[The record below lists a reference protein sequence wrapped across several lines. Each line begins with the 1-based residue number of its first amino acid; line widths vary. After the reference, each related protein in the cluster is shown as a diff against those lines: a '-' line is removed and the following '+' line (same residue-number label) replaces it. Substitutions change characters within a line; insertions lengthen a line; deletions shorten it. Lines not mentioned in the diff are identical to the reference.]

1 VPIIRPVKEDP
12 SVRPIRAVFLPPA
25 TDLLRQP
32 GQIVLKDGTAAE
44 LRIARESDAG
54 GLAQFIDRL
63 SPESKR
69 HRFFSETAPPNE
81 VVASL
86 CDSSDPRSQLT
97 LIAVRISRGRPAVVA
112 AGTYTARDAGTAEV
126 SLAVDDTLHGKGIGT
141 ILVEHLALLAVR
153 HGFTQLWAVTH
164 ADNLAMREVF
174 RESGFPWHEYVEG
187 GEIEVE
193 LSLTPTERTV
203 MQSEWR
209 DRVATVASLRPF
221 FHPRAVAV
229 IGASANPASIGYRLL
244 DAQLQSGFAGPV
256 YPINPHADSLAG
268 LLTYRQVT
276 MVPGPVDLAVI
287 AVPREAV
294 LTVVEQCADK
304 QVRTL
309 VIITAGFAEGLLLE
323 RRLVELVRRNGMRMV
338 GPNCFG
344 LLNADPSVRLNAT
357 FAPIFP
363 PAGHIA
369 MSSQSG
375 ALGLAVLGATRRLHL
390 GVSSFVS
397 VGNKADVSVN
407 DLLQYWED
415 DPATHVI
422 VLYVES
428 FGNPRRFAPIARRV
442 GRRKPIIAVKA
453 GRSTAGHRAAGS
465 HTAALAASNVAVE
478 ALFRQTGLL
487 RAETLDEMLAL
498 AMGLSNQVLPK
509 GRRVG
514 IITNAGG
521 PAILCTDACEAS
533 GLTVPE
539 LSLHAREQL
548 AAFLPATAAVKN
560 PVDLIASATPDQYA
574 QAIVTLMTSQEI
586 DALIFLFISLT
597 PTDTTGIAD
606 SIVAGIRSARKAGV
620 TDKPVFLTW
629 MAEGDH
635 GRSFT
640 IDGETIPAYS
650 LPETPARVLG
660 KAALYREWATRPV
673 ERIPDFLDMDLSKTR
688 KICTGAGA
696 ERSDGWLTAG
706 ETRQV
711 LSAVGLPVFPADAAK
726 SAEEAV
732 HTAEQLGFPVA
743 IKLASRTVVHKTD
756 LGGVVLNVGDAAGVR
771 KAYTSIKSRLAEAG
785 LSDAMEGVLVQPML
799 RGGVEVMIGMT
810 HDPQFGPLMAFGLG
824 GIHVEILGDVQFR
837 ITPLTEQDAAD
848 MVREIKGSRLLDG
861 YRGQPTADK
870 AALEEALLRI
880 SRLVE
885 EIPEIVELDLNPIF
899 ALPTGQGCRV
909 VDARIRLS
917 VPYPATP
924 SR

>member
-1 VPIIRPVKEDP
+1 
-12 SVRPIRAVFLPPA
+12 VRPIRAVFLPPA
-25 TDLLRQP
+25 TDLLGQP
-32 GQIVLKDGTAAE
+32 GQILLKDGTAAE
-44 LRIARESDAG
+44 LRIARQSDAG
-54 GLAQFIDRL
+54 GLRQFIDRL

-69 HRFFSETAPPNE
+69 HRFFSETAPPDE

-86 CDSSDPRSQLT
+86 CDSSDPHSQLT
-97 LIAVRISRGRPAVVA
+97 LIAVRISHGRPAVVA

-164 ADNLAMREVF
+164 AENLAMREVF
-174 RESGFPWHEYVEG
+174 RESGFPWHEYLEG

-193 LSLTPTERTV
+193 LSLTPTERTI

-229 IGASANPASIGYRLL
+229 IGASADPASIGYRLL
-244 DAQLQSGFAGPV
+244 DALLQGGFAGPV
-256 YPINPHADSLAG
+256 YPINPHAASLAG
-268 LLTYRQVT
+268 LPAYSQVT

-287 AVPREAV
+287 AVPPQAV
-294 LTVVEQCADK
+294 LTVIEQCAEK
-304 QVRTL
+304 QVRAV
-309 VIITAGFAEGLLLE
+309 VIITAGFAEVGEKGLLLE

-363 PAGHIA
+363 TAGHIA

-375 ALGLAVLGATRRLHL
+375 AVGLAVLSATRRLHL

-415 DPATHVI
+415 DPATQVI

-487 RAETLDEMLAL
+487 RAETLDDMLAL
-498 AMGLSNQVLPK
+498 AVGLSNQVLPK

-533 GLTVPE
+533 DLTVPE
-539 LSLHAREQL
+539 LSLHTREQL
-548 AAFLPATAAVKN
+548 AAFLPASAALTN

-574 QAIVTLMTSQEI
+574 QAIVALMTAQEI
-586 DALIFLFISLT
+586 DALIVLYISLT
-597 PTDTTGIAD
+597 PTDTAGMADGIV
-606 SIVAGIRSARKAGV
+606 SGIRSARKAGIAH
-620 TDKPVFLTW
+620 KPVYLAW

-635 GRSFT
+635 NRSFT
-640 IDGETIPAYS
+640 VDGETIPAYPV
-650 LPETPARVLG
+650 PETPARVLS
-660 KAALYREWATRPV
+660 KAATYRAWQTRPADL
-673 ERIPDFLDMDLSKTR
+673 IPDFLDMDLPKAR
-688 KICTGAGA
+688 RICTDAGA
-696 ERSDGWLTAG
+696 ERGSGWLTAG
-706 ETRQV
+706 QTREV
-711 LSAVGLPVFPADAAK
+711 LSAIGLPVTAADPATN
-726 SAEEAV
+726 AEEAV
-732 HTAEQLGFPVA
+732 RVAERVGFPVA
-743 IKLASRTVVHKTD
+743 IKLASRTVVHKTEV
-756 LGGVVLNVGDAAGVR
+756 GGVVLDVADAAGVR
-771 KAYTSIKSRLAEAG
+771 KAYASIQSRLAEAG
-785 LSDAMEGVLVQPML
+785 LSDVMEGVLVQPML
-799 RGGVEVMIGMT
+799 RGGVEVMIGVT
-810 HDPQFGPLMAFGLG
+810 HDSQFGPLVAFGLG

-837 ITPLTEQDAAD
+837 ITPLTELDATD
-848 MVREIKGSRLLDG
+848 MAREIKGSRLLEG
-861 YRGQPTADK
+861 YRGQPAADR
-870 AALEEALLRI
+870 AALEEALLRT

-885 EIPEIVELDLNPIF
+885 EIPEILELDLNPIF
-899 ALPTGQGCRV
+899 ALPAGQGCRI
-909 VDARIRLS
+909 VDARIRVD
-917 VPYPATP
+917 VPRATP

>member
-1 VPIIRPVKEDP
+1 
-12 SVRPIRAVFLPPA
+12 VRPIRAVFLPPSI
-25 TDLLRQP
+25 DLLGQP
-32 GQIVLKDGTAAE
+32 GQILLKDGTAAE
-44 LRIARESDAG
+44 LRIARQSDAG
-54 GLAQFIDRL
+54 GLRQFIDRL

-69 HRFFSETAPPNE
+69 HRFFSETAPPDE

-97 LIAVRISRGRPAVVA
+97 LIAVRISHGRPAVVA

-174 RESGFPWHEYVEG
+174 RESGFPWQEYVEG

-193 LSLTPTERTV
+193 LSLTPTERTI

-229 IGASANPASIGYRLL
+229 IGASADPTRIGYRLL
-244 DAQLQSGFAGPV
+244 DALRQGGFAGSL
-256 YPINPHADSLAG
+256 YPINPHASSLAG
-268 LLTYRQVT
+268 LPAYPQVT

-287 AVPREAV
+287 AVPRQAV
-294 LTVVEQCADK
+294 LTVIEQCAEK
-304 QVRTL
+304 QVRAL
-309 VIITAGFAEGLLLE
+309 VIITAGFAEVGAEGLLLE

-375 ALGLAVLGATRRLHL
+375 ALGIAVLSATRRLQL

-415 DPATHVI
+415 DPATQVI

-487 RAETLDEMLAL
+487 RAETLDDMLAL

-539 LSLHAREQL
+539 LSSHTRERL
-548 AAFLPATAAVKN
+548 AAFLPASAALKN

-574 QAIVTLMTSQEI
+574 QAIVALMTGQEI
-586 DALIFLFISLT
+586 DALILLYISLT
-597 PTDTTGIAD
+597 PTDTGGMAEGI
-606 SIVAGIRSARKAGV
+606 VTGIRSARKAGV

-673 ERIPDFLDMDLSKTR
+673 ERIPDFPDMDLSKAR
-688 KICTGAGA
+688 QICRGAGA
-696 ERSDGWLTAG
+696 ERKDGWLTAG

-711 LSAVGLPVFPADAAK
+711 LSTIGLAVIPAGAAK

-756 LGGVVLNVGDAAGVR
+756 VGGVVLDVGDTAGVR
-771 KAYTSIKSRLAEAG
+771 KAYTSIQSRLAEAG

-799 RGGVEVMIGMT
+799 RGGVEVMIGVA
-810 HDPQFGPLMAFGLG
+810 HDSQFGPLVAFGLG

-837 ITPLTEQDAAD
+837 ITPLTEQDATD

-861 YRGQPTADK
+861 YRGQPAADK

-899 ALPTGQGCRV
+899 ALPAGQGYRI
-909 VDARIRLS
+909 VDARIR
-917 VPYPATP
+917 VDAPRAMPNQ
-924 SR
+924 